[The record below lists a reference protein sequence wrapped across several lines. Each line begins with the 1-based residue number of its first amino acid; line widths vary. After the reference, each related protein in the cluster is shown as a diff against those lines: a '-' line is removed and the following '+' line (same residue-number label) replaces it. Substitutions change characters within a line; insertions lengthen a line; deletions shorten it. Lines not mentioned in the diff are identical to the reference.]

1 MSQVEQQGPN
11 AAFNI
16 IRPELQGWYN
26 GQLTVGDLRKYE
38 KLSYKVE
45 KKNLDLTFLRN
56 CQSFNVTP
64 KFLCFNLPH
73 TNFNDGRLI
82 RKRLLKSAIH
92 KGEKERIKLGKDY
105 VNHGQS
111 LSDTLN
117 SIDFYVLRKAA
128 EKSVEKSIRKYIF
141 THEKKLRSLTKNV
154 AQPFTADE
162 IVTNLS
168 PYNLLDDE
176 SEILKNGLSFAIPPS
191 ILRETDVFVSLEMI
205 YRFMFSNLKDKN
217 DDNLLKSS
225 LSHIANSYYHDYRPS
240 GEVIKKH
247 GILKKLKKNNIV
259 ILKPDKGNGVVIL
272 DRKDYEKGILDIIL
286 DTTKFK
292 KLDKNPTLKREGQ
305 LQRFL
310 RNLKKKGFFSDKVY
324 NDIYPSGSQ
333 SARIYGLPKM
343 HKSLENLPKFRPII
357 SSIGTCNYQLA
368 KFLGGLLS
376 AVIPKDYCTADT
388 FTFVEELKKVDGVA
402 MGSPLAP
409 VLANLFMGVREK
421 EWIKNYS
428 GCGPTYY
435 RRYVDDIFALFNDES
450 EALAFFEY
458 LNQRHPNIKFTLEK
472 QVDGRLPYLDILIE
486 NTSDKFYTSVFHKFH
501 KSTYT
506 GLLTNYFSFTPKIYK
521 IGLIK
526 TLIDRTFKIYN
537 SWKHFD
543 INIKA
548 PTEILR
554 KNFFP
559 TKLVNRHISNY
570 LDKNF
575 STAVSTETTN
585 VLEKR
590 YFKLPFI
597 GKYSNTAKEK
607 VNQLVNKMCKEINV
621 CLVFKLCKI
630 KDYFSCNDLQS
641 KLVYKFVCASCN
653 ASYVGET
660 TRHISSRVKEHLNT
674 EKNLQIFKHM
684 QSNLNCKL
692 LCNENCFSILDYAD
706 TDWQRK
712 LKEEKRRSI
721 KTGIFEEKAK
731 KDLTMSEALPKY
743 YALFNGIQKLI
754 PRPRKF
760 SKHIEI

>member
-1 MSQVEQQGPN
+1 M
-11 AAFNI
+11 I
-16 IRPELQGWYN
+16 TRPK
-26 GQLTVGDLRKYE
+26 R
-38 KLSYKVE
+38 LSYKVE

-105 VNHGQS
+105 VNHVQS

-117 SIDFYVLRKAA
+117 SIDFYILRKAA
-128 EKSVEKSIRKYIF
+128 EKSVEKSIRKCIF
-141 THEKKLRSLTKNV
+141 TQEKKLRSLTKNV
-154 AQPFTADE
+154 APPFTADE

-168 PYNLLDDE
+168 SYNLLDDE
-176 SEILKNGLSFAIPPS
+176 SEILKNGLSFAIPPLT
-191 ILRETDVFVSLEMI
+191 LRKTDVFVSFERI
-205 YRFMFSNLKDKN
+205 YRFMSSNLKDKN

-240 GEVIKKH
+240 REVIKKH

-259 ILKPDKGNGVVIL
+259 ILKPDKGNGIVIL

-292 KLDKNPTLKREGQ
+292 KLDEDPTLKREGQ

-333 SARIYGLPKM
+333 PARIYGLPKM
-343 HKSLENLPKFRPII
+343 HKSFENLPKFRPII

-376 AVIPKDYCTADT
+376 DVIPKDYCTADT
-388 FTFVEELKKVDGVA
+388 FTFVEELKKVSKSDKFMVSFDVCSLFTNIPLNETLDLAVQLVIAGNRKLKITKSELKQLFVFATSSSNFLFNNEMYEQVDGVA

-409 VLANLFMGVREK
+409 ILANLFMGVKEK

-472 QVDGRLPYLDILIE
+472 QVDGKLPFLDILIE
-486 NTSDKFYTSVFHKFH
+486 NTSDKFYTSVFH

-521 IGLIK
+521 IGLNK
-526 TLIDRTFKIYN
+526 TLIDRTFKINN

-548 PTEILR
+548 LTEILR
-554 KNFFP
+554 KNFFH
-559 TKLVNRHISNY
+559 TKLVNHHISNY

-575 STAVSTETTN
+575 STAVTAETTN

-597 GKYSNTAKEK
+597 GKYSITAKEK

-621 CLVFKLCKI
+621 
-630 KDYFSCNDLQS
+630 
-641 KLVYKFVCASCN
+641 CN

-660 TRHISSRVKEHLNT
+660 TRHISSRVKEHLKT
-674 EKNLQIFKHM
+674 DKNSQIFKHM

-692 LCNENCFSILDYAD
+692 LCNENCFSILDHAD

-712 LKEEKRRSI
+712 LKEGMHISWLKP
-721 KTGIFEEKAK
+721 
-731 KDLTMSEALPKY
+731 DLNK
-743 YALFNGIQKLI
+743 QV
-754 PRPRKF
+754 
-760 SKHIEI
+760 KHCIINLSV